1 MAARG
6 GLGAGMRWS
15 IISMFGREGSR
26 LVFTVLLARLL
37 GPEEYGVAA
46 QATVLIAIVCI
57 LVDQGF
63 SAALIQRPA
72 LAAEMPGATA
82 SVNVVIGMLLTVA
95 TAAISPLW
103 AVFMKSPAL
112 GPMLA
117 VLSVELLI
125 RSAAITPRAMLI
137 RSMQFRTI
145 AIVDTLGV
153 VSGGACGLVAAL
165 IWHSAWAI
173 VIQLIATDLVTLLV
187 MVFMGVTY
195 RPNLQF
201 RHVAELFGF
210 SWRASA
216 TGVLLNSV
224 ATNVDNVLIGWLWG
238 PIALANYALAYR
250 LLMLPVALATATVGP
265 VLLSAFSRMADD
277 IAAAAAQMTRA
288 VRALATIFIPAMAL
302 VAVAAPQWIPIFFG
316 TEWRSAVPIIQVMTL
331 AGAVQTVYKCSTSSL
346 LLGFGKA
353 ASALRYALV
362 VTSVTTIGIVAGLPF
377 GVLGVAAGLT
387 TATGLLLPIEWIIR
401 KRVLDISV
409 RTQIASLVPAVHAA
423 AWGVAVYLGVV
434 KFVPS
439 EGAGLL
445 IVGTMLSA
453 AAAVAVVRLCHRS
466 LYDELSHIVRHL
478 GGRAT
483 GVAA

>member
-1 MAARG
+1 
-6 GLGAGMRWS
+6 MRWS

-26 LVFTVLLARLL
+26 LIFTVLLARLL
-37 GPEEYGVAA
+37 GPHEYGVAA

-63 SAALIQRPA
+63 SAALIQRA
-72 LAAEMPGATA
+72 SLADEMPGATV
-82 SVNVVIGMLLTVA
+82 SINVAIGTVLTVA

-103 AVFMKSPAL
+103 AAFMNTPAL

-117 VLSVELLI
+117 VLSIELVI

-153 VSGGACGLVAAL
+153 VSGGAFGLVAAL

-173 VIQLIATDLVTLLV
+173 VIQLIATDLVGLLA

-195 RPNLQF
+195 RPNL
-201 RHVAELFGF
+201 RLSHVAELFGF

-224 ATNVDNVLIGWLWG
+224 ATNVDNVLIGWRWG
-238 PIALANYALAYR
+238 PVALANYALAYR
-250 LLMLPVALATATVGP
+250 LLMLPVSLATATVGP
-265 VLLSAFSRMADD
+265 VLLSAFSRMTDD
-277 IAAAAAQMTRA
+277 IAAAAAQMTRT
-288 VRALATIFIPAMAL
+288 VRALAILFIPAMAL
-302 VAVAAPQWIPIFFG
+302 VAVAAPQWIAIFFG
-316 TEWRSAVPIIQVMTL
+316 PEWRSAVPIIQVMTL

-353 ASALRYALV
+353 AFALRYALL
-362 VTSVTTIGIVAGLPF
+362 VTSVTTIGIFAGLPF
-377 GVLGVAAGLT
+377 GVFGVAAGLT

-401 KRVLDISV
+401 KRVLEIPI
-409 RTQIASLVPAVHAA
+409 RTQITSLLPAVHAG
-423 AWGVAVYLGVV
+423 AWVVAVYLGVV
-434 KFVPS
+434 RVAPS
-439 EGAGLL
+439 AGAGLL
-445 IVGTMLSA
+445 VVGTTLSVAA
-453 AAAVAVVRLCHRS
+453 AAAVVRMCHRS
-466 LYDELSHIVRHL
+466 LYDELVSIAGHL
-478 GGRAT
+478 RGRAT
-483 GVAA
+483 GVAP

>member
-1 MAARG
+1 
-6 GLGAGMRWS
+6 
-15 IISMFGREGSR
+15 MFGREGSR

-72 LAAEMPGATA
+72 LEAEMPGATA
-82 SVNVVIGMLLTVA
+82 SVNMAIGMLLTVA
-95 TAAISPLW
+95 TAAVSPLW
-103 AVFMKSPAL
+103 AVFMNSPAL

-117 VLSVELLI
+117 MLSVELLI

-153 VSGGACGLVAAL
+153 LSGGAFGLFAAL

-173 VIQLIATDLVTLLV
+173 VIQLIATDLITLLA
-187 MVFMGVTY
+187 MVLMGVTY

-265 VLLSAFSRMADD
+265 VLLSAFSRMTDD
-277 IAAAAAQMTRA
+277 IAAAAVQMTRA
-288 VRALATIFIPAMAL
+288 VRALAAIFIPAMAL

-316 TEWRSAVPIIQVMTL
+316 PEWRSAVPIIQVMTL
-331 AGAVQTVYKCSTSSL
+331 AGAAQTVYKCSTSSL

-353 ASALRYALV
+353 AIALRYALV
-362 VTSVTTIGIVAGLPF
+362 VTSATTIGIVAGLPF
-377 GVLGVAAGLT
+377 GVFGVAAGLT

-401 KRVLDISV
+401 KRVLGISV

-434 KFVPS
+434 HVVPS
-439 EGAGLL
+439 EGAGLFV
-445 IVGTMLSA
+445 VGTMLSA
-453 AAAVAVVRLCHRS
+453 ATAVAVVRFCHRS
-466 LYDELSHIVRHL
+466 LYDELSHILRHL